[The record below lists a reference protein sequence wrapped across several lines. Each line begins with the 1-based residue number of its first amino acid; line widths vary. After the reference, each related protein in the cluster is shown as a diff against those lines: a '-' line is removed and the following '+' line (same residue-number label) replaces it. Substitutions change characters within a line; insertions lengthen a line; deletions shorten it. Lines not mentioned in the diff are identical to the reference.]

1 MVKYYAV
8 RIGRKSGIYRSW
20 DECKRQV
27 DGFPNAKFKSF
38 LTEGEAKEFMNA
50 WDTKD
55 MHNLAPRVGITDRKV
70 QTQDISSIKDN
81 EVVAYVDGSYRD
93 SDKTYSYGYLLINN
107 KNKKYSHSQR
117 MNFPEFVSMRNVAG
131 EVIGSMQV
139 IRKAIELGYIRIY
152 LHYDYQGIENWCT
165 GKWTANNKLTEGYR
179 DFYNE
184 AKDKIEVKFIKVP
197 AHSGVEYNEVVDKL
211 AKGAKLQ

>member
-1 MVKYYAV
+1 MAKYYAV

-55 MHNLAPRVGITDRKV
+55 MHNLAPRVDITDRKV

-81 EVVAYVDGSYRD
+81 EIVAYVDGSYRD
-93 SDKTYSYGYLLINN
+93 SNKTYSYGYLMINN

-139 IRKAIELGYIRIY
+139 IKKAIELGYRKIF

-165 GKWTANNKLTEGYR
+165 GKWTANNKLTQGYK

-211 AKGAKLQ
+211 AKEAIMK